1 MSRALAV
8 IAADLEGVFT
18 PEVWIAV
25 AEKTGIERLRLT
37 TRDVPDYD
45 QLMKGRLKILRENGL
60 TLDDIQAVIKT
71 LQPLPGALEFLNWV
85 RSRSQLI
92 VLSDTY
98 AEFAAP
104 LMAKLGYPTLFC
116 NFLTVDENRNIVDYN
131 IRIRDGKKEAVVALR
146 GLNFR
151 VIAIG
156 DSYNDTTMLA
166 AADVGLLFRPPDNVA
181 AEFPQFKVT
190 RTYDELRQE
199 IERLLED

>member
-1 MSRALAV
+1 MSRELTIV
-8 IAADLEGVFT
+8 AADLEGVFT

-25 AEKTGIERLRLT
+25 SEKTGIEKLRLT

-45 QLMKGRLKILRENGL
+45 KLMQGRLRILREHGL
-60 TLDDIQAVIKT
+60 RLRDIQAVIQT
-71 LQPLPGALEFLNWV
+71 LQPLPGAVDFVNWV
-85 RSRSQLI
+85 RSRTQLI

-116 NFLTVDENRNIVDYN
+116 NWLEVDEDNSIVGYH
-131 IRIRDGKKEAVVALR
+131 IRKRDGKKHAVIALK
-146 GLNFR
+146 GLGFQ

-166 AADVGLLFRPPDNVA
+166 EADVGLLFRPPQNVI
-181 AEFPQFKVT
+181 AEFPQFQVT
-190 RTYDELRQE
+190 REYGELKE
-199 IERLLED
+199 SIEKVLG

>member
-1 MSRALAV
+1 MSRKLTIV
-8 IAADLEGVFT
+8 AADLEGVFT

-25 AEKTGIERLRLT
+25 AEKTRIEKLRLT

-45 QLMKGRLKILRENGL
+45 ALMKGRLKILREHGL
-60 TLDDIQAVIKT
+60 TLKDIQAVIET
-71 LQPLPGALEFLNWV
+71 LQPLPGALDFVNWV
-85 RSRSQLI
+85 RSRTQLI
-92 VLSDTY
+92 ILSDTY

-116 NFLTVDENRNIVDYN
+116 NNLTVDEKRNIVDYN
-131 IRIRDGKKEAVVALR
+131 IRIKDGKKHAVVALK

-166 AADVGLLFRPPDNVA
+166 AADVGILFRPPDNVA
-181 AEFPQFKVT
+181 AEFPQFPVT
-190 RTYDELRQE
+190 RTYEELRKQ
-199 IERLLED
+199 IEPLLEE

>member
-1 MSRALAV
+1 MSRELTIV
-8 IAADLEGVFT
+8 AADLEGVFT

-25 AEKTGIERLRLT
+25 SEKTGIEKLRLT

-45 QLMKGRLKILRENGL
+45 KLMQGRLQILREHGL
-60 TLDDIQAVIKT
+60 KLRDIQAVIQT
-71 LQPLPGALEFLNWV
+71 LQPLPGAVDFVNWV
-85 RSRSQLI
+85 RSRTQLI

-116 NFLTVDENRNIVDYN
+116 NWLEVDEDNSIVGYH
-131 IRIRDGKKEAVVALR
+131 IRKRDGKKHAVIALK
-146 GLNFR
+146 GLGFQ

-166 AADVGLLFRPPDNVA
+166 EADVGLLFRPPQNVI
-181 AEFPQFKVT
+181 AEFPQFQVT
-190 RTYDELRQE
+190 REYGELKE
-199 IERLLED
+199 SIEKVLG